1 MEINDRLKVSIESQL
16 EELDMEFGD
25 IEDNLKKGI
34 GYGLFSFKDVVGHA
48 KGFRKKFVKL
58 FYNSA
63 CSKLKK
69 EYKKRLDEMTD
80 ILQNALDDLL
90 EKKGDKNEI

>member
-1 MEINDRLKVSIESQL
+1 MEINDRLKVLIESRL
-16 EELDMEFGD
+16 DELDMEFGD
-25 IEDNLKKGI
+25 IEDNLKNGI

-58 FYNSA
+58 LHDGA
-63 CSKLKK
+63 CPELKR
-69 EYKKRLDEMTD
+69 EYKQRLDEMTD
-80 ILQNALDDLL
+80 ILQNVFDDLL